1 MDKRT
6 MNRKINKILFGDRRY
21 KPENRGGILTPL
33 IAQGDIDE
41 EYEVIVKKRNNN
53 SCLGC
58 GCLIVILIV
67 AIFLISC
74 FFTSYRAVENAVQ
87 KHSSTSSVEKSE
99 SGSADSPAKT
109 ELEDRTWTN
118 RKDGRTITGKYLD
131 YKDGKASVLRDNG
144 KTVTIPLELLSD
156 EDREYIKSIRK
167 QDK

>member
-1 MDKRT
+1 

-41 EYEVIVKKRNNN
+41 EYEVIIQKRKKN

-67 AIFLISC
+67 AIFVISC
-74 FFTSYRAVENAVQ
+74 VATSYQSLDKAVQ
-87 KHSSTSSVEKSE
+87 NQTNSAEKSE

-109 ELEDRTWTN
+109 EPEARTWTN
-118 RKDGRTITGKYLD
+118 RKDGREITGTYID
-131 YKDGKASVLRDNG
+131 YKDGKATVLRDNG

>member
-1 MDKRT
+1 

-41 EYEVIVKKRNNN
+41 DYEVIIQKRKKN

-67 AIFLISC
+67 AIFVISC
-74 FFTSYRAVENAVQ
+74 IVTSYQALDNAAQ
-87 KHSSTSSVEKSE
+87 KVSKESSVENSEFGSE
-99 SGSADSPAKT
+99 SSPAKT
-109 ELEDRTWTN
+109 EPAERTWTN

-131 YKDGKASVLRDNG
+131 YKDGKATVLRDNG

-167 QDK
+167 QEK